1 MDSFSFSSLNI
12 NFNSL
17 TGYALLVTVFAMLTL
32 FVLFLRKKIKNFLSS
47 RNKLIQLSE
56 DYENKRLC
64 RNDLRVKN
72 VFIKQYHYDWAI
84 DRGEPQV
91 AKNIGKEILKLDKE
105 LKELYS
111 DYQFLKQ
118 KGFYPLKKL

>member
-12 NFNSL
+12 NLHSL
-17 TGYALLVTVFAMLTL
+17 TGYALLLTVFTMLTL
-32 FVLFLRKKIKNFLSS
+32 FVLFLRKKIRNFLSS

-72 VFIKQYHYDWAI
+72 VFIK
-84 DRGEPQV
+84 
-91 AKNIGKEILKLDKE
+91 
-105 LKELYS
+105 
-111 DYQFLKQ
+111 
-118 KGFYPLKKL
+118 